1 MKKSMDVYKYIIA
14 LVIAVALVI
23 AIIFGIKKTK
33 SVSYASQEKRMSPV
47 EIEVPITKQD
57 TSKQPNIENVI
68 MQNEKSI
75 ITEKIER
82 QETDVEFSTQ
92 YRQNESLAK
101 GKIQTIQ
108 EGSDGKQDA
117 IVKMIY
123 QDGELISTEQ
133 ISSEIKK
140 VAIDKIVEIGTSAY
154 SSNYVP
160 IVGDT
165 LKATSNTLAIHVDP
179 NQDSDKLITINKG
192 EQVTLKAKQDDWYY
206 ISYGNYIGWV
216 PTDCLA
222 YVNPNGNSDGDEN
235 NHQYTKEQLTQD
247 LGFSMLLNKKSGLTI
262 EQFKKIFENNSSDKN
277 NVFKENAEYFYYAEQ
292 QYNVNGIFV
301 AAVAIHESGWG
312 TSNISLNKK
321 NLFGYAA
328 YDRDPGGSAA
338 RFETYAEGID
348 LVSRVF
354 VKYYLNPKGTAIY
367 NGEKAVGTYFKGAT
381 LTAVNKSYATDTNWS
396 KGVYKW
402 MMYLYN
408 KL

>member
-23 AIIFGIKKTK
+23 AIIFGVKKTK
-33 SVSYASQEKRMSPV
+33 NVSYASQEKRMSPV

-140 VAIDKIVEIGTSAY
+140 VAINKIVEIGTSAY

-179 NQDSDKLITINKG
+179 NQNSDKLITINKG

-206 ISYGNYIGWV
+206 VSYGNYIGWV
-216 PTDCLA
+216 HTDCLA

>member
-23 AIIFGIKKTK
+23 AIIFGVKKTK
-33 SVSYASQEKRMSPV
+33 NVSYASQEKRMSPV

-57 TSKQPNIENVI
+57 TSKQPNIENII

-179 NQDSDKLITINKG
+179 NQNSDKLITINKG

-206 ISYGNYIGWV
+206 VSYRNYIGWV

>member
-1 MKKSMDVYKYIIA
+1 
-14 LVIAVALVI
+14 
-23 AIIFGIKKTK
+23 
-33 SVSYASQEKRMSPV
+33 
-47 EIEVPITKQD
+47 
-57 TSKQPNIENVI
+57 
-68 MQNEKSI
+68 
-75 ITEKIER
+75 
-82 QETDVEFSTQ
+82 
-92 YRQNESLAK
+92 
-101 GKIQTIQ
+101 
-108 EGSDGKQDA
+108 
-117 IVKMIY
+117 
-123 QDGELISTEQ
+123 
-133 ISSEIKK
+133 
-140 VAIDKIVEIGTSAY
+140 
-154 SSNYVP
+154 
-160 IVGDT
+160 
-165 LKATSNTLAIHVDP
+165 
-179 NQDSDKLITINKG
+179 
-192 EQVTLKAKQDDWYY
+192 
-206 ISYGNYIGWV
+206 
-216 PTDCLA
+216 
-222 YVNPNGNSDGDEN
+222 
-235 NHQYTKEQLTQD
+235 
-247 LGFSMLLNKKSGLTI
+247 MLLNKPSGLSL
-262 EQFKKIFENNSSDKN
+262 EQFKKVLTGDLQDKR
-277 NVFKENAEYFYYAEQ
+277 NVFNDNYQYFYYAEQ